1 MGQFT
6 RNFLSKK
13 LTTGLESA
21 VVDAPLAEGAVT
33 VDETVAVPAPTDVP
47 VVDAPI
53 VPAVEDAGDDEAE
66 EKAEPV
72 EPAEATD
79 VEDDAPEAATEP
91 AEPTEPVEP
100 AEPTEPVEPAAVEP
114 EAEVEETPEV
124 VEPIE
129 PADSVEPVPTEV
141 QVVPEAAAEPVVLED
156 EYADA
161 IVAANTAE
169 VEVEEA
175 ESDVD
180 SLEEVTEG
188 LEAIRATLQRTLL
201 AGGARGTE
209 LQLAQIGVESYCARV
224 PGLKPVSAGLEAA
237 DLGVTT
243 GRILATNQGLE
254 ALSDTLKNA
263 YEIAKKALM
272 ALFEQIKAFVL
283 KVFDYLERLKSRLEK
298 AKERLKGISG
308 SAKESTVELS
318 SDQLAAISNDG
329 SVAKAADYLKSSA
342 KFFNTLATKFTPKDF
357 LGRSILTI
365 YTQGALDLF
374 TAKDQAATDAAHD
387 KIDKMGAEFLTQLG
401 QMIDRE
407 DQNHGTV
414 FYAPRLIGGNNYVL
428 EFAKAD
434 TFIDQLAGSSVRVS
448 VDDGTLADKAQTLS
462 VTEIKAVLEAVETAI
477 DAVEYY
483 RSRWF
488 GGLASPESVW
498 IAEINS
504 SSSKV
509 DSAIANMF
517 TSDPRTKK
525 FVSARPKLVRL
536 VQVGPTKV
544 LAVLRKAA
552 DAALVYAEK
561 SMDQYGAA
569 EAPAKAE

>member
-47 VVDAPI
+47 VVEAPI

-66 EKAEPV
+66 EKAEPA

-79 VEDDAPEAATEP
+79 VEDGAPEAAAEP
-91 AEPTEPVEP
+91 TEPTEPVEP
-100 AEPTEPVEPAAVEP
+100 AEPAAEEP

-124 VEPIE
+124 VEPVE

-243 GRILATNQGLE
+243 GRILATNHGLE

-272 ALFEQIKAFVL
+272 ALFEQIKTFVL

-329 SVAKAADYLKSSA
+329 SVAKAADYLKTSANFFSTVISKEFSPGGFMGSS
-342 KFFNTLATKFTPKDF
+342 L
-357 LGRSILTI
+357 LMI
-365 YTQGALDLF
+365 YSQGAVALF
-374 TAKDQAATDAAHD
+374 SAKDQEATDKAHAE
-387 KIDKMGAEFLTQLG
+387 IDKMGAEFLDGLSKKMTEVTGSG
-401 QMIDRE
+401 QISYVSDKL
-407 DQNHGTV
+407 V
-414 FYAPRLIGGNNYVL
+414 GGSALAFN
-428 EFAKAD
+428 FAESENFLDK
-434 TFIDQLAGSSVRVS
+434 LAGSSVGLAS
-448 VDDGTLADKAQTLS
+448 AGGSAADKAATLS
-462 VTEIKAVLEAVETAI
+462 VSEIAKLLESV
-477 DAVEYY
+477 DAVIESIQDHRDSWYG
-483 RSRWF
+483 RTNT
-488 GGLASPESVW
+488 PESVW
-498 IAEINS
+498 VAEYNSAAIKIDNLIIN
-504 SSSKV
+504 
-509 DSAIANMF
+509 AF

-525 FVSARPKLVRL
+525 FVNARSKLARL
-536 VQVGPTKV
+536 TTVGPTKV

-569 EAPAKAE
+569 AEPAKAE